1 MEKDSNKFFRE
12 VNQNV
17 ASYVEAKLELLKL
30 STYERIGKVTTVLS
44 FGLVLMLLGFFAV
57 LFIFIALGYFLGER
71 IGSVSA
77 GFSIVAALYLLMMGI
92 ILMFRKQIKD
102 KVLNIII
109 AALMAN
115 EEKED
120 ESGNK
125 QSDSTT
131 ETEF

>member
-12 VNQNV
+12 VNENV
-17 ASYVEAKLELLKL
+17 VSYVEAKLELLKL

-44 FGLVLMLLGFFAV
+44 FGLVLMFLGFFAV
-57 LFIFIALGYFLGER
+57 LFIFIALGYFLGEK

-77 GFSIVAALYLLMMGI
+77 GFSIVAALYLLVMGV

-109 AALMAN
+109 GALMAN
-115 EEKED
+115 DEKED

-125 QSDSTT
+125 QSNSPT
-131 ETEF
+131 ETDF